1 MTDVTLTDVNEAA
14 KQIATLQNQLKQ
26 WAKEYY
32 ENDAPTV
39 EDAEYDK
46 IYKRLEDL
54 ESTFPELIQADSITQ
69 QVGGQQVKSE
79 LPKVAHEVP
88 MLSLGDVFSFDELN
102 NWMNNTQKS
111 FTEALSYNAEL
122 KIDGLAISLIYE
134 NGKLMQA
141 STRGDGNIGE
151 DVTKN
156 IKQINGIPSQLNE
169 PISIEVR
176 GEVYMPK
183 AAFVSLNN
191 SRERDGLPTFA
202 NPRNAAAG
210 SLRQLDPKITKQR
223 GLAAFLYQA
232 VDATKIL
239 NVTNQSSLLER
250 LNGLGLPTNSTN
262 AVITNMTD
270 VEAYIIS
277 QTKNRDSLS
286 YGIDGIVIKV
296 NNLHYHEE
304 LGNTVKVPKWAIAYK
319 FPPEE
324 AQTTILSIEWTVGRT
339 GAVTPTAV
347 MTPVQLAGTTVA
359 RASLHNADYLK
370 AKGIRIGDTVT
381 LHKAGDI
388 IPEVGKVLLDKR
400 PANSVDYELP
410 TICPACQQELVHVD
424 GEVVMRC
431 INPACPA
438 QVKESLTHFASRNA
452 MNINGLGP
460 KIITQ
465 LLSHDLVTEV
475 TDLYRLTYDDLI
487 ELDKCGDTAANNLL
501 NAINTS
507 KTNSVERL
515 LFGLGIRNVG
525 AKAAKTIAAKFGDL
539 KTIAQTTAEEIATIP
554 GIGLT
559 IGDSMMQY
567 FTTKQAQRLI
577 SDLSDLNVNLTYTSQ
592 VLAVENPQFSSKK
605 IVLTGSL
612 SLFSRREATAW
623 LESQGAVVA
632 SSVSKKTDLLI
643 AGENAGSKLSKA
655 QDLGIEIWSE
665 KQLRDTMDNSGNE
678 QNVLNY

>member
-1 MTDVTLTDVNEAA
+1 MVVTEVTLTDSNAA
-14 KQIATLQNQLKQ
+14 AEQMAKLQNQLQQ

-32 ENDAPTV
+32 ENDSPTV
-39 EDAEYDK
+39 EDAEYDQA
-46 IYKRLEDL
+46 YKHLQELEAA
-54 ESTFPELIQADSITQ
+54 FPELIQADSITQ

-79 LPKVAHEVP
+79 LPKVQHEVP
-88 MLSLGDVFSFDELN
+88 MLSLGDVFSFEELS
-102 NWMNNTQKS
+102 NWMANTQKS
-111 FTEALSYNAEL
+111 FNENLAYNAEL

-134 NGKLMQA
+134 NGKLVQA

-156 IKQINGIPSQLNE
+156 IKQIKSIPSELNE

-183 AAFVSLNN
+183 DAFVALNS

-223 GLAAFLYQA
+223 KLASFLYQA
-232 VDATKIL
+232 VDATEIL
-239 NVTNQSSLLER
+239 NVTTQSDLLER
-250 LNGLGLPTNSTN
+250 LSSLGLPTNTTN
-262 AVITNMTD
+262 AVVTNTAD
-270 VEAYIIS
+270 VESYIIS
-277 QTKNRDSLS
+277 QTNNRDNLS

-296 NNLHYHEE
+296 NNLNYHEE

-324 AQTTILSIEWTVGRT
+324 AQTIVLDIEWTVGRT

-347 MTPVQLAGTTVA
+347 MTPVQLAGTTVG
-359 RASLHNADYLK
+359 RASLHNADYLQ
-370 AKGIRIGDTVT
+370 AKDIRIGDTVT

-388 IPEVGKVLLDKR
+388 IPEVGKVILDKR
-400 PANSVDYELP
+400 PADSITYELP
-410 TICPACQQELVHVD
+410 THCPACQQELVHVD

-452 MNINGLGP
+452 MNIDGLGP

-465 LLSHDLVTEV
+465 LLSHDLVAKV

-487 ELDKCGDTAANNLL
+487 TLDKFGETAANNLL
-501 NAINTS
+501 NAIEAS
-507 KTNSVERL
+507 KNNSVERL

-525 AKAAKTIAAKFGDL
+525 SKAAKTIAAKFGDL
-539 KTIAQTTAEEIATIP
+539 STISQATADEIAEIS

-559 IGDSMMQY
+559 IGDSITQY
-567 FTTKQAQRLI
+567 FATEQAQQLI
-577 SDLSDLNVNLTYTSQ
+577 TDLADLNVNLTYTSQ
-592 VLAVENPQFSSKK
+592 VATIDNPQFSGKK

-623 LESQGAVVA
+623 LESQGAVVS
-632 SSVSKKTDLLI
+632 SSVSKKTDILI
-643 AGENAGSKLSKA
+643 AGENAGSKLTKA
-655 QDLGIEIWSE
+655 QELGTEIWSE
-665 KQLRDTMDNSGNE
+665 KQLRDTMDNSENE
-678 QNVLNY
+678 

>member
-1 MTDVTLTDVNEAA
+1 MTEVTLTDVNEAA
-14 KQIATLQNQLKQ
+14 KQIDTLQNQLQQ

-39 EDAEYDK
+39 EDAEYDQA
-46 IYKRLEDL
+46 YKRLEDL
-54 ESTFPELIQADSITQ
+54 EAAFPELILADSITQ

-102 NWMNNTQKS
+102 NWMTNTQKS

-134 NGKLMQA
+134 NGKLVQA
-141 STRGDGNIGE
+141 STRGDGNVGE

-183 AAFVSLNN
+183 AAFVSLND

-210 SLRQLDPKITKQR
+210 SLRQLNPKITKQR
-223 GLAAFLYQA
+223 GLSAFFYQA
-232 VDATKIL
+232 VDATSIL
-239 NVTNQSSLLER
+239 DVTSQSALLER

-262 AVITNMTD
+262 TVITTLAD
-270 VEAYIIS
+270 VESYIIS
-277 QTKNRDSLS
+277 QTNNRDSLS

-324 AQTTILSIEWTVGRT
+324 AQTTILNIEWTVGRT

-370 AKGIRIGDTVT
+370 SKDIRIGDTVT

-388 IPEVGKVLLDKR
+388 IPEVGKILLDKR
-400 PANSVDYELP
+400 PADSIDYELP
-410 TICPACQQELVHVD
+410 TTCPACQQELVHVD
-424 GEVVMRC
+424 GEVAMRC

-452 MNINGLGP
+452 MNIDGLGP

-465 LLSHDLVTEV
+465 LLSRDLVTAV

-487 ELDKCGDTAANNLL
+487 VLDKFGDTATNNLL

-539 KTIAQTTAEEIATIP
+539 KSIAQTTAEEIAEIP

-559 IGDSMMQY
+559 IGDSITQY
-567 FTTKQAQRLI
+567 FATKQAQRLI
-577 SDLSDLNVNLTYTSQ
+577 NDLSELGVNLTYTSQ

-665 KQLRDTMDNSGNE
+665 KQLRDTMDDSGNE
-678 QNVLNY
+678 QNVLN

>member
-1 MTDVTLTDVNEAA
+1 MA
-14 KQIATLQNQLKQ
+14 KLQNQLQQ

-32 ENDAPTV
+32 ENDSPTV
-39 EDAEYDK
+39 EDAEYDQA
-46 IYKRLEDL
+46 YKHLQELEAA
-54 ESTFPELIQADSITQ
+54 FPELIQADSITQ

-79 LPKVAHEVP
+79 LPKVQHEVP
-88 MLSLGDVFSFDELN
+88 MLSLGDVFSFEELS
-102 NWMNNTQKS
+102 NWMANTQKS
-111 FTEALSYNAEL
+111 FNENLAYNAEL

-134 NGKLMQA
+134 NGKLVQA

-156 IKQINGIPSQLNE
+156 IKQIKSIPSELNE

-183 AAFVSLNN
+183 DAFVALNS

-223 GLAAFLYQA
+223 KLASFLYQA
-232 VDATKIL
+232 VDATEIL
-239 NVTNQSSLLER
+239 NVTTQSDLLER
-250 LNGLGLPTNSTN
+250 LSSLGLPTNTTN
-262 AVITNMTD
+262 AVVTNTAD
-270 VEAYIIS
+270 VESYIIS
-277 QTKNRDSLS
+277 QTNNRDNLS

-296 NNLHYHEE
+296 NNLNYHEE

-324 AQTTILSIEWTVGRT
+324 AQTIVLDIEWTVGRT

-347 MTPVQLAGTTVA
+347 MTPVQLAGTTVG
-359 RASLHNADYLK
+359 RASLHNADYLQ
-370 AKGIRIGDTVT
+370 AKDIRIGDTVT

-388 IPEVGKVLLDKR
+388 IPEVGKVILDKR
-400 PANSVDYELP
+400 PADSITYELP
-410 TICPACQQELVHVD
+410 THCPACQQELVHVD

-452 MNINGLGP
+452 MNIDGLGP

-465 LLSHDLVTEV
+465 LLSHDLVAKV

-487 ELDKCGDTAANNLL
+487 TLDKFGETAANNLL
-501 NAINTS
+501 NAIEAS
-507 KTNSVERL
+507 KNNSVERL

-525 AKAAKTIAAKFGDL
+525 SKAAKTIAAKFGDL
-539 KTIAQTTAEEIATIP
+539 STISQATADEIAEIS

-559 IGDSMMQY
+559 IGDSITQY
-567 FTTKQAQRLI
+567 FATEQAQQLI
-577 SDLSDLNVNLTYTSQ
+577 TDLADLNVNLTYTSQ
-592 VLAVENPQFSSKK
+592 VATIDNPQFSGKK

-623 LESQGAVVA
+623 LESQGAVVS
-632 SSVSKKTDLLI
+632 SSVSKKTDILI
-643 AGENAGSKLSKA
+643 AGENAGSKLTKA
-655 QDLGIEIWSE
+655 QELGTEIWSE
-665 KQLRDTMDNSGNE
+665 KQLRDTMDNSENE
-678 QNVLNY
+678 